1 MSKLVDLTGKQFDRL
16 TVIKRVPDY
25 IQSNGRK
32 RTMWLCMCECGNY
45 ITVDGEHLKSG
56 ATKSCGCLQRELTSK
71 RFKRYN
77 KYNLDNEYG
86 IGYTSQGK
94 EFWFDI
100 EDYERIKQYC
110 WYIDKN
116 GYVVAHDII
125 NPQKILILSRVVMNL
140 YDDTLCVDHIHGEQT
155 RHDNR
160 KCNLRI
166 CTKQQNN
173 INRRP
178 QSNSLSGITGV
189 RWNQSTNKWIANISI
204 NGTYM
209 AKSFSKF
216 EDAVKQ
222 RQEWENEIF
231 GEYSYSNSQA
241 H

>member
-86 IGYTSQGK
+86 IGYTFQGK

-209 AKSFSKF
+209 SKSFSKF

>member
-1 MSKLVDLTGKQFDRL
+1 
-16 TVIKRVPDY
+16 
-25 IQSNGRK
+25 
-32 RTMWLCMCECGNY
+32 MCECGNY

-209 AKSFSKF
+209 SKSFSKF

>member
-16 TVIKRVPDY
+16 TVIKRAPDY

-209 AKSFSKF
+209 SKSFSKF

>member
-166 CTKQQNN
+166 CTKQKNN

-209 AKSFSKF
+209 SKSFSKF

>member
-116 GYVVAHDII
+116 GYVIAHDII

-209 AKSFSKF
+209 SKSFSKF

>member
-16 TVIKRVPDY
+16 TIIKRVPDY

-209 AKSFSKF
+209 SKSFSKF

>member
-16 TVIKRVPDY
+16 TVIKRAPDY

-94 EFWFDI
+94 EFWFDV

-209 AKSFSKF
+209 SKSFSKF

-241 H
+241 R

>member
-189 RWNQSTNKWIANISI
+189 RWNQSTNKWIVNISI

-209 AKSFSKF
+209 SKSFSKF

>member
-16 TVIKRVPDY
+16 TVIKRAPDY

-209 AKSFSKF
+209 SKSFSKF

-241 H
+241 R

>member
-209 AKSFSKF
+209 SKSFSKF

>member
-125 NPQKILILSRVVMNL
+125 NPQKNFNIEQSGYELI
-140 YDDTLCVDHIHGEQT
+140 
-155 RHDNR
+155 
-160 KCNLRI
+160 
-166 CTKQQNN
+166 
-173 INRRP
+173 
-178 QSNSLSGITGV
+178 
-189 RWNQSTNKWIANISI
+189 
-204 NGTYM
+204 
-209 AKSFSKF
+209 
-216 EDAVKQ
+216 
-222 RQEWENEIF
+222 
-231 GEYSYSNSQA
+231 
-241 H
+241 